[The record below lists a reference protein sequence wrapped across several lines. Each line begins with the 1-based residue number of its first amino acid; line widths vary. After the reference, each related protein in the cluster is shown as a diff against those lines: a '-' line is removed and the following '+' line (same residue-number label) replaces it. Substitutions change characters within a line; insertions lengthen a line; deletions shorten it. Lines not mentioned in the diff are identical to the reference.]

1 LRELPTREVVVKLSE
16 KGQKPECSDYEAKK
30 SFYPPCR
37 EACPANVNVQA
48 YVSLISNGRFGEALE
63 VIRKDNPFPAVCGRV
78 CFALCEEEC
87 ARKNIDAPVGIRLLK
102 RLVSDL
108 EFESE
113 RIACAERIPPS
124 REEKVAVIGSGP
136 AGLTAAY
143 FIVKMGYPVTVFE
156 KDPKPGGMLR
166 YCLPMYRL
174 PEDVLDAEIKYIVD
188 TGVEVRTNINVGE
201 DISLEGLLNGGYRA
215 VFIAAGAPR
224 SRAMNIEGE
233 GLVGVTKALDFLKEV
248 HTGKIEGLSGRVVV
262 VGGGDAAI
270 DSARTAIRLGPDQVT
285 VMYRRRKEDMP
296 ARPEEVE
303 EAESEG
309 VKFVFLANPIRVLGN
324 EAIEA
329 VECTRMRLGEPD
341 SSGRRRPVPI
351 PGSEFAVPADLL
363 VEAVGEITNLSF
375 ITEGIK
381 VTRRETVEVDPI
393 TFETSMPGIFAGG
406 DVVTGPKSVIDAI
419 AAGKTAARAI
429 DLYLK
434 GEGLDVLRAEEI
446 EKTTWVKEGL
456 ALERKPWQESG
467 RLPLE
472 RRWGNFEEVELGFTW
487 NQGIREALRCLHCG
501 PCAECL
507 EDEGLCEHDTP
518 VVDGETC
525 SGCGTCISICPFDA
539 MSKDEEGITQVD
551 EALCKGCGLCAASCP
566 ERAITMTAYTNEV
579 LMEAITA

>member
-1 LRELPTREVVVKLSE
+1 MNERGL
-16 KGQKPECSDYEAKK
+16 KPECSDCEAKK

-87 ARKNIDAPVGIRLLK
+87 IRKDIDAPVGIRLLK

-113 RIACAERIPPS
+113 RAARAERVPPT
-124 REEKVAVIGSGP
+124 REEQVAVVGSGP
-136 AGLTAAY
+136 AGFTAAY
-143 FIVKMGYPVTVFE
+143 FLAKMGYPVTVFE

-174 PEDVLDAEIKYIVD
+174 PEDVLDAEIRYIVD
-188 TGVEVRTNINVGE
+188 TGVDVSTNVNVGE
-201 DISLEGLLNGGYRA
+201 DVSLGFLLDGDYQA

-224 SRAMNIEGE
+224 SRSMNIEGE
-233 GLVGVTKALDFLKEV
+233 GLVGVTNALDFLKDV
-248 HTGKIEGLSGRVVV
+248 HMGRTKKLSGRVAV

-270 DSARTAIRLGPDQVT
+270 DSARTAIRLGPDGVT
-285 VMYRRRKEDMP
+285 VVYRRRKEDMP

-303 EAESEG
+303 EAEREG
-309 VKFVFLANPIRVLGN
+309 VEFVFLANPTRVLGD
-324 EAIEA
+324 EAVEA
-329 VECTRMRLGEPD
+329 VECARMRLGEPD
-341 SSGRRRPVPI
+341 SSGRRRPIPI
-351 PGSEFAVPADLL
+351 PGSEFAVPADLF
-363 VEAVGEITNLSF
+363 VEAVGEITDLSF

-381 VTRRETVEVDPI
+381 VTRRATVEADPI
-393 TFETSMPGIFAGG
+393 TFETSMPGVFAGG

-419 AAGKTAARAI
+419 AAGKKAARAI

-434 GEGLDVLRAEEI
+434 GKDLGVLRAEEI
-446 EKTTWVKEGL
+446 EKTTWVNEGE

-472 RRWGNFEEVELGFTW
+472 RRWGNFDEVELGFTW
-487 NQGIREALRCLHCG
+487 DQGIREALRCLHCG

-518 VVDGETC
+518 VIDEEAC
-525 SGCGTCISICPFDA
+525 SGCGTCVSVCPFEA
-539 MSKDEEGITQVD
+539 MSKDEEGIAQVD

-566 ERAITMTAYTNEV
+566 ERAITMTAFTDEL
-579 LMEAITA
+579 LMEAIAA